1 MDKAGGMDKGGEGE
15 GADAG
20 KSVIELLQER
30 TGEAPRVSLRDEE
43 SGAVAAPLIDASS
56 IEKKAVPTGRCN
68 YQLMG
73 EIARGG
79 MGVILKGHD
88 TDLGRDVAVKVLD
101 KRLSERPD
109 VVQRFVEEAQIGG
122 QLQHPGIVPVYE
134 LGLMADDRP
143 FFTMKL
149 VKGRT
154 LATLL
159 TERASPEAGRRNLI
173 DIFESI
179 CQTMAYAH
187 SRGVIHRDLKPANIM
202 VGAFGEVQVVDW
214 GLAKVMAHGGTADEK
229 RAREAHS
236 SMTILETVRSDGS
249 GSGSESMVGSVMGT
263 PAYMPPEQAS
273 GLVDRLDERSDV
285 FALGAILCEI
295 LTGLPPYIGDRN
307 EIIAAAAQAEYEEAM
322 ARLDASGADAE
333 LIKLVKQCLMA
344 APAARPASAGILAER
359 IHQHVVSIEERAHL
373 AQVEAAEARVRI
385 REEQKARKL
394 TLALAGTV
402 LVALLAGGAGWIFWQ
417 EQEAERERSAAALV
431 AEEALRKSELAA
443 EVGGMLAQASLFE
456 AAHQWDEAILEAQ
469 KAAALADVGDAEP
482 ELAGKV
488 QLALAGFQNA
498 QAAELAQQERQRD
511 TEQMLL
517 ELGLDPEPNMQSL
530 QGDDRALAEEQAAGI
545 QAIFEAHRIDLF
557 EGTEEQAAQ
566 LLLDRN
572 LGADIAL
579 ILDRWVDSLRFNN
592 QTESAE
598 RILRIAHL
606 VDTDPLRADLREAFA
621 RGEMEVL
628 HWIAESD
635 FAMQP
640 PGTIE
645 LLGFALQR
653 LGDKDKA
660 REVYQAGIELYP
672 NHFGLRYRLG
682 RMLLPVGIGSAPAV
696 DLNEGMA
703 HVQAAL
709 SLRPDS
715 NILRFHLGRY
725 LDKLQLPD
733 QSLRQFEILAR
744 RTPDDVRVQYHR
756 AAALLNSGNPERAMP
771 LFEELI
777 PIKTPRWLSPF
788 STAGTGQCLALLG
801 QPKLAAEHLESAL
814 ETGFSTTAWR
824 NELVELYSDRAENL
838 EAVVERMFAKF
849 SYDSELLNNFA
860 WTLIMENRTPK
871 NLALAV
877 RLADQAVEVE
887 SREAIFW
894 NTLGVGLYYVGD
906 YEAAIEAL
914 SNSISYG
921 GWNVYDS
928 LVMSMALHDL
938 GRTAEAEQ
946 EYQRA
951 VEFLDNSISL
961 DRETLHFRDEAR
973 RVFGR

>member
-1 MDKAGGMDKGGEGE
+1 MDKAGDMDQGGNIE

-56 IEKKAVPTGRCN
+56 VEKKAVPTGRCN

-134 LGLMADDRP
+134 LGLMADERP

-295 LTGLPPYIGDRN
+295 LTGLPPYVGDRN

-322 ARLDASGADAE
+322 ARLDASGTDAE

-359 IHQHVVSIEERAHL
+359 IHEHVVSIEERAHL
-373 AQVEAAEARVRI
+373 AQVEAAEARVRV

-394 TLALAGTV
+394 TLALGGTV
-402 LVALLAGGAGWIFWQ
+402 LVALLAGGAGWIFLQ
-417 EQEAERERSAAALV
+417 EQEAERERAAAALI
-431 AEEALRKSELAA
+431 AEEALRKSELTA
-443 EVGGMLAQASLFE
+443 EVNGMLAQASLFE

-469 KAAALADVGDAEP
+469 KAAALAEGGDAGP

-488 QLALAGFQNA
+488 QLALAGFQSA
-498 QAAELAQQERQRD
+498 QAAELAQRERERD

-545 QAIFEAHRIDLF
+545 QAIFEAHQIDLF
-557 EGTEEQAAQ
+557 KGTEEQAAQ

-579 ILDRWVDSLRFNN
+579 ILDRWVDSLRFTS
-592 QTESAE
+592 QSEAAE

-621 RGEMEVL
+621 RREMEVL

-635 FAMQP
+635 FALQP

-653 LGDKDKA
+653 LDDREKA

-682 RMLLPVGIGSAPAV
+682 KMLLPNGMGMLPAA

-703 HVQAAL
+703 HIQAAL
-709 SLRPDS
+709 GLRPES

-725 LDKLQLPD
+725 LGKLELHD

-744 RTPDDVRVQYHR
+744 RTPDDVRVKFHR
-756 AAALLNSGNPERAMP
+756 AHALMNTGRLERAMAI
-771 LFEELI
+771 FEELI
-777 PIKTPRWLSPF
+777 PIRNPRWLSPF
-788 STAGTGQCLALLG
+788 SIGGVGQCLAQLG
-801 QPKLAAEHLESAL
+801 QTEQAAERLEAALES
-814 ETGFSTTAWR
+814 GFNNTAWT
-824 NELVELYSDRAENL
+824 NALVDIYKDQVENL
-838 EAVVERMFAKF
+838 DAVVERLLAKF
-849 SYDSELLNNFA
+849 SYDAELMNNLA
-860 WTLIMENRTPK
+860 WSLIMENPTDQ
-871 NLALAV
+871 NLVLAV
-877 RLADQAVEVE
+877 RLGEQAVKAAPQQ
-887 SREAIFW
+887 SIFW
-894 NTLGVGLYYVGD
+894 NTLGVGLYYAGD
-906 YEAAIEAL
+906 YEGAIDAL
-914 SNSISYG
+914 SNSMSYE

-928 LVMSMALHDL
+928 LTMSMALHGL
-938 GRTAEAEQ
+938 GRTAEARQ

-961 DRETLHFRDEAR
+961 DRETLYFRDEAR
-973 RVFGR
+973 RVFGD